1 MGPDHSECYLFFQ
14 VFMWRIFR
22 EFNFQSKKIKIKMH
36 NWKQIKYVIPWII
49 FFKFF
54 SEIFY
59 TYINKPTRVIRVS
72 RSWLK
77 QIELFLMGDSG
88 PEIFYEIQKDVTK
101 TLETDFYPVFLIS
114 ESMYRMLEEA
124 HENNIKIS
132 EKIDHDED
140 SLLTNL
146 GK

>member
-1 MGPDHSECYLFFQ
+1 M
-14 VFMWRIFR
+14 
-22 EFNFQSKKIKIKMH
+22 
-36 NWKQIKYVIPWII
+36 
-49 FFKFF
+49 
-54 SEIFY
+54 
-59 TYINKPTRVIRVS
+59 IRVS

-124 HENNIKIS
+124 HEHNIKIS
-132 EKIDHDED
+132 EKIDNDED
-140 SLLTNL
+140 CLLTNL
-146 GK
+146 GKLID

>member
-1 MGPDHSECYLFFQ
+1 M
-14 VFMWRIFR
+14 
-22 EFNFQSKKIKIKMH
+22 
-36 NWKQIKYVIPWII
+36 
-49 FFKFF
+49 
-54 SEIFY
+54 
-59 TYINKPTRVIRVS
+59 IRVS

-146 GK
+146 GKLMYFIIIIFFFKKKLFSNI